1 MKNILKFF
9 ILLILST
16 FLVGLNLSCKKTTP
30 SETPTP
36 SASESQAPQEDN
48 LTNLDPTSVQEQI
61 TANYNTAK
69 QKASSWKSDAV
80 LYSASAKITS
90 SLDFEDVIEVY
101 TFGTGSEPSYWWTI
115 SISVRSKN
123 YVRAIIPKED
133 YLGANLV
140 PARTQYWKVN
150 YVQAFQAAETNG
162 GKEWREKQKD
172 SKYQI
177 TATLAHGE
185 PKGYLYWLV
194 EYQLLDGSDKKTIQ
208 IDANSGEVINE

>member
-1 MKNILKFF
+1 MKNVLRFL
-9 ILLILST
+9 ILLGLAT

-36 SASESQAPQEDN
+36 SVSKSQAPQEDN

-69 QKASSWKSDAV
+69 QKASSWKPDAV

-90 SLDFEDVIEVY
+90 SIDFEDIIEVY
-101 TFGTGSEPSYWWTI
+101 TFGSTAEPSYWWTI

-140 PARTQYWKVN
+140 PTRTQYWKVN
-150 YVQAFQAAETNG
+150 YVQAFQTAETNG